1 MYRSL
6 WILIFLVTALLRSQA
21 APITVAEIPFQY
33 REGLLWV
40 KVNIS
45 KSEKPLNFLLDTGAG
60 VSAIN
65 LTTAKRIGLKLGQE
79 VTVHGVETTLT
90 GHWQQRMFAKAG
102 GVRLPSEYLAV
113 DLEKLSHSCELP
125 VDGLIGAD
133 FFRGRIVQ
141 IDFDAQKIR
150 LLKPQ
155 KGDESNKGLPLEL
168 RPCGMRVPINVDGQ
182 CQEANLAG
190 RHRQVA
196 ATEDS

>member
-1 MYRSL
+1 L